1 MLFRGSLGEA
11 LRTGAQGSAR
21 ASVIVSGRPASQ
33 RGRDNLIYSVE
44 TGKPGFEKA
53 HGVGFFDY
61 LAQHPEDASLFSQ
74 MMVGLNSQEPPA
86 VAAAYDFATF
96 RTIVDVGGATGNLLA
111 AVLACHPGTHGI
123 LLDRPHV
130 VKDAP
135 TLLEAT
141 GVRER
146 VTIKS
151 GDFFAGVPAGADA
164 YILSHIIHDWSEDR
178 CLTILGHVREA
189 MNAGSRLLIVEMVLP
204 PGDAP
209 HPGKML
215 DMVMLVQLGGQ
226 ERTESEYASLL
237 GKAGLR
243 LTRVVPTSSAVSI
256 IEAILA

>member
-1 MLFRGSLGEA
+1 MLFRGSLGA
-11 LRTGAQGSAR
+11 
-21 ASVIVSGRPASQ
+21 
-33 RGRDNLIYSVE
+33 
-44 TGKPGFEKA
+44 GKPGFEKA

-146 VTIKS
+146 VTIS
-151 GDFFAGVPAGADA
+151 PAISLQA
-164 YILSHIIHDWSEDR
+164 YR
-178 CLTILGHVREA
+178 PVR
-189 MNAGSRLLIVEMVLP
+189 M
-204 PGDAP
+204 
-209 HPGKML
+209 
-215 DMVMLVQLGGQ
+215 
-226 ERTESEYASLL
+226 
-237 GKAGLR
+237 
-243 LTRVVPTSSAVSI
+243 PTSSRISSTTGAKIGV
-256 IEAILA
+256 